1 MSKTLGIRL
10 DEETEEMLDRL
21 TETMNMNKSRL
32 LKTAFHEW
40 AHIKRAIQQ
49 ENKILCDRA
58 LLSGLFSS
66 LTEDQIPG
74 IAEAMSE
81 HIISIIKIRQIETS
95 TEETLGKFLQNY
107 TAFSGREGAGW
118 YQKIDY
124 TLTEDG
130 GVTVYGLHSL
140 NKNFS
145 TYQSELLTRILRKKF
160 GYAPH
165 ERRVTEN
172 SLILEYRPG

>member
-10 DEETEEMLDRL
+10 DEETEEMLDTL
-21 TETMNMNKSRL
+21 TKSMNMNKSQL

-49 ENKILCDRA
+49 ENKILCDGA
-58 LLSGLFSS
+58 LLSKLFGS
-66 LTEDQIPG
+66 LTEDQIPD

-81 HIISIIKIRQIETS
+81 HIISILKIRQIETD
-95 TEETLGKFLQNY
+95 TEETLPKFLQNY
-107 TAFSGREGAGW
+107 TTFTGRLGAGL

-124 TLTEDG
+124 TLNEDG
-130 GVTVYGLHSL
+130 GVTIFGLHSL

-145 TYQSELLTRILRKKF
+145 IYQSQLLSRILKKKF
-160 GYAPH
+160 SYTSQDT
-165 ERRVTEN
+165 RVTEN
-172 SLILEYRPG
+172 SIILQYIPG